1 MELLD
6 RYQKTD
12 ECVSQNPRLESGQTV
27 PSANEVARVYVEDLV
42 AKEIFKNIGMRV
54 SIKLDWVK
62 TSLWESEKP

>member
-27 PSANEVARVYVEDLV
+27 PSANEVARVYV
-42 AKEIFKNIGMRV
+42 
-54 SIKLDWVK
+54 
-62 TSLWESEKP
+62 